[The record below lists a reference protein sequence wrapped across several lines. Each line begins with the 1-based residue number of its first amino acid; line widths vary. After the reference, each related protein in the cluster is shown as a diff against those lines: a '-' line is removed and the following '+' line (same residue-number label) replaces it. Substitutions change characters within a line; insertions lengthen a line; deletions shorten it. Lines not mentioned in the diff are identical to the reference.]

1 MNGETMNNNISEIAS
16 SIIPDNG
23 GLEVENPQ
31 EAHQQRPYREPS
43 EDKRTPYVGAID
55 SLMDVT
61 LQLTVELGN
70 TLMTVRQV
78 LDLQKGSVVELNRIA
93 GDSVDVFVNGR
104 LIARGEVVVVDDKFG
119 IRVTELVASASED
132 GEG

>member
-1 MNGETMNNNISEIAS
+1 MSDISEIAS
-16 SIIPDNG
+16 SASPDNG
-23 GLEVENPQ
+23 GLDMENIQ
-31 EAHQQRPYREPS
+31 EAIQPRPFHDPFD
-43 EDKRTPYVGAID
+43 DKRTSVVGAID
-55 SLMDVT
+55 TLLDVT

-70 TLMTVRQV
+70 TQMTVRQV

-119 IRVTELVASASED
+119 VRVTELVASVSEG